1 MYIESKVDFEKENP
15 FLFLHPAFT
24 FVVFT
29 SKWWK
34 IAFTFFSVFFLAV
47 GQAKREREKKNP
59 MLSRRRRAR
68 TNEKKVISEFPP
80 FSLE

>member
-34 IAFTFFSVFFLAV
+34 IAFTFFLRFFSLLLV
-47 GQAKREREKKNP
+47 KPREREKKRIRCFRGDEEP
-59 MLSRRRRAR
+59 ER
-68 TNEKKVISEFPP
+68 TKKK
-80 FSLE
+80 